1 MKREAWKVGELA
13 RRTGLTVRA
22 LHHYD
27 EIGLLRPSL
36 HTGSGHRLYTARDVA
51 RLQRIVSLR
60 QVGFALD
67 EIRDCLDGPG
77 FSPLEVIRLQLAR
90 LRDRI
95 AMQQRLCDRLEAVA
109 ARLQGAEEVSAV
121 EFIGMIEEMTMFE
134 KYYTPEQMEDLKRR
148 AEQLGPEAIER
159 SHQEWADLIAQV
171 RAEMDRGTDPA
182 SPEVQDLARRWMG
195 LVNAFTGGDAGIER
209 SVGRLWQEQGDTIAA
224 QHGSQYDPR
233 PVMEYIGRAM
243 TAVRDQGGA

>member
-1 MKREAWKVGELA
+1 MNRDGWKVGELA
-13 RRTGLTVRA
+13 KRTGLTVRA

-60 QVGFALD
+60 QVGLALD
-67 EIRDCLDGPG
+67 EIRDCLDRPG
-77 FSPLEVIRLQLAR
+77 FSPLEVIRLQVAR

-109 ARLQGAEEVSAV
+109 ARLHEAEEVSAD
-121 EFIGMIEEMTMFE
+121 EFIAMIEEMTMFE
-134 KYYTPEQMEDLKRR
+134 KYYTPEQMEALKKRGD
-148 AEQLGPEAIER
+148 QLGPEAIER
-159 SHQEWADLIAQV
+159 SHEEWADLIAQV
-171 RAEMDRGTDPA
+171 RAEMDSGTDPS
-182 SPEVQDLARRWMG
+182 SPEVQELARRWMG

-209 SVGRLWQEQGDTIAA
+209 SLGRLWQEQGDTLTA
-224 QHGSQYDPR
+224 QHGSEYDPR

-243 TAVRDQGGA
+243 AAVRSRGGS